1 MPLALICKAL
11 IAILLVAFAAPWA
24 HADGGL
30 LPVPVLTGPVIDQ
43 TGTLSASDKA
53 ALETQLQ
60 TLEQTRGA
68 QVVVLM
74 VPTTAPPDIAAAR
87 IIDGAMKPR
96 FQQSDYAGGLRDA
109 VTQLSARIAG
119 EALPAPASN
128 SGTAVHS
135 PDTSRDGFDWTDLAI
150 FLFFGVM
157 VAGPV
162 MRSIFGSR
170 LGGLLMGGGVGLLA
184 FVVTSSLI
192 VAGGA
197 GLLALLY
204 TWIFGGTGGGS
215 SRRRGRGGAAVGGW
229 GAGVG
234 GGGWSGG
241 GRRSARGGPGAPRR
255 PPGAPG
261 GGGGCQR
268 AAAQGPDPHR
278 RRSQPALELPAP
290 QRQRARTRPHAVQ
303 QIPRVGH
310 RAQQRRLDL
319 PAAARTRDRDRG
331 RPGPCP
337 ACGSGRMARCD
348 CADGSPLSPGA
359 VRRGPRTSRRRR
371 VVAPCPALSTP
382 ARYARAQR
390 IAGRTG
396 AALDMARAASRA
408 GG

>member
-1 MPLALICKAL
+1 MPLALIYKAL
-11 IAILLVAFAAPWA
+11 LAILLIAFAVPWA

-30 LPVPVLTGPVIDQ
+30 LPVPALTGPVIDQ

-53 ALETQLQ
+53 GLETQLQ

-74 VPTTAPPDIAAAR
+74 VPTTAPEDIASFANRVGNTWKIGRRDVGDGVLVIVAKNDRKMRIEVAKALEGAIPDIAAAR

-119 EALPAPASN
+119 EALPAPAS
-128 SGTAVHS
+128 SGNAAHS

-204 TWIFGGTGGGS
+204 TWIFGGSGGS
-215 SRRRGRGGAAVGGW
+215 SSPRRGRGGAAAGGW
-229 GAGVG
+229 GAGS

-241 GRRSARGGPGAPRR
+241 GSSSDSGGFSS
-255 PPGAPG
+255 G
-261 GGGGCQR
+261 GGGDFGGGG
-268 AAAQGPDPHR
+268 A
-278 RRSQPALELPAP
+278 
-290 QRQRARTRPHAVQ
+290 
-303 QIPRVGH
+303 
-310 RAQQRRLDL
+310 
-319 PAAARTRDRDRG
+319 
-331 RPGPCP
+331 
-337 ACGSGRMARCD
+337 SGD
-348 CADGSPLSPGA
+348 W
-359 VRRGPRTSRRRR
+359 
-371 VVAPCPALSTP
+371 
-382 ARYARAQR
+382 
-390 IAGRTG
+390 
-396 AALDMARAASRA
+396 
-408 GG
+408 

>member
-1 MPLALICKAL
+1 MPLALIYKAL
-11 IAILLVAFAAPWA
+11 IAILLIAFAVPWA
-24 HADGGL
+24 HADSGL
-30 LPVPVLTGPVIDQ
+30 LPVPVPALTGPVIDQ

-74 VPTTAPPDIAAAR
+74 VPTTAPEDIASFANRVGNTWKIGRRDVGDGVLVIVAKNDRKMRIEVAKTLEGAIPDIAAAR

-109 VTQLSARIAG
+109 VTQISARIAG

-128 SGTAVHS
+128 SGTAAHS

-241 GRRSARGGPGAPRR
+241 GSSSDSGGFSS
-255 PPGAPG
+255 G
-261 GGGGCQR
+261 GGGDFGGGG
-268 AAAQGPDPHR
+268 A
-278 RRSQPALELPAP
+278 
-290 QRQRARTRPHAVQ
+290 
-303 QIPRVGH
+303 
-310 RAQQRRLDL
+310 
-319 PAAARTRDRDRG
+319 
-331 RPGPCP
+331 
-337 ACGSGRMARCD
+337 SGD
-348 CADGSPLSPGA
+348 W
-359 VRRGPRTSRRRR
+359 
-371 VVAPCPALSTP
+371 
-382 ARYARAQR
+382 
-390 IAGRTG
+390 
-396 AALDMARAASRA
+396 
-408 GG
+408 